1 MFRQPTPGT
10 HPLTSPG
17 VTSPLGP
24 PGIEPSTRSGPAVP
38 DGPPGIEPVAPSPST
53 TPQAVPSGLSQSGGL
68 AVAGTATARLPAI
81 NAAAAQP
88 VAAELVIDFI
98 TPLWTRSPDQANGLV
113 NRGGRTLST
122 ATRGTQGQPGTIAR
136 PLSFSMA
143 STIFATP
150 VTLSAINIVV
160 ADFAVISDSI

>member
-1 MFRQPTPGT
+1 MPGT

-17 VTSPLGP
+17 VTAPLGP
-24 PGIEPSTRSGPAVP
+24 PGMEPSTTSGPAVP
-38 DGPPGIEPVAPSPST
+38 EGPPGIEPVAPSPST

-88 VAAELVIDFI
+88 VAAEIVIDFI

-113 NRGGRTLST
+113 NRGGSAFST
-122 ATRGTQGQPGTIAR
+122 VTSGIQGQPGTIAR
-136 PLSFSMA
+136 PFSFSMA
-143 STIFATP
+143 SIILATP